1 MKKIKVTQHEIQQA
15 MAGNVHRNKK
25 KYFRKLKHK
34 AMPHRDDSLYDGH
47 SPLTRV
53 QVRILSLPL
62 LILKLNIMKWKTKDG
77 IEMDVKHMDP
87 VHAQNVINLIIKNS
101 SSNTVLSA
109 ILYGVEQAKKKV
121 NDKAFTLNGEIAQAM
136 VDEGTMSDID
146 PCIWSPP

>member
-1 MKKIKVTQHEIQQA
+1 
-15 MAGNVHRNKK
+15 
-25 KYFRKLKHK
+25 
-34 AMPHRDDSLYDGH
+34 
-47 SPLTRV
+47 
-53 QVRILSLPL
+53 
-62 LILKLNIMKWKTKDG
+62 MKWKTKDG